1 MDTRY
6 HNFKSTENY
15 EPALILVT
23 NFTNDREATHPVSI
37 NETQTKP
44 AAYGVLEDLLEWN

>member
-1 MDTRY
+1 MATRY

-23 NFTNDREATHPVSI
+23 NFTNDREATQPVTI

-44 AAYGVLEDLLEWN
+44 AA